1 MESGKAQ
8 SPPENR
14 LIAALRSCAD
24 GEFLPELDSQMKELI
39 AAVCS
44 TGKRGKVMLTVSVT
58 PTKKGGL
65 LEIDARATLKLP
77 SVEPSSTF
85 LYADDNDYSLSRED
99 PRQPKLPGVGPAEVK
114 SFTRTANGENHE

>member
-1 MESGKAQ
+1 MESGKSQA
-8 SPPENR
+8 PPENR
-14 LIAALRSCAD
+14 LITALRSCSD
-24 GEFLPELDSQMKELI
+24 GEFLPALDSQMKELI
-39 AAVCS
+39 GAACS
-44 TGKRGKVMLTVSVT
+44 TGKRGKLMLTISVT

-85 LYADDNDYSLSRED
+85 LYTDDNDYSLSRED

-114 SFTRTANGENHE
+114 SFARAATGESHE